1 MKASLPE
8 RLDLLILALMIGL
21 WPELSMAQDTAKSQ
35 GKAETH
41 VVAPLSTA
49 LRDALSFGSIAVGA
63 GNGGSVIVSSDG
75 TTNFLG
81 VSQAHCTGRSDC
93 SAHRAVFEVT
103 GEAERT
109 YSVSL
114 PPSVVARG
122 ERTGSTLA
130 VDSLEMRS
138 LNTSARNGGR
148 LDKTGKDRFFVGGT
162 VNVAI
167 GTDTDI
173 YRAELPVT
181 VFYN

>member
-8 RLDLLILALMIGL
+8 RLDVLILALTIGL
-21 WPELSMAQDTAKSQ
+21 WPEPSKAQDTAKSQ
-35 GKAETH
+35 GQAETR

-49 LRDALSFGSIAVGA
+49 LREALSFGSISVGA
-63 GNGGSVIVSSDG
+63 GDGGSVSVSSDG
-75 TTNFLG
+75 TTRFLG
-81 VSQAHCTGRSDC
+81 VSQAHCSGRSDC

-103 GEAERT
+103 GESERT

-114 PPSVVARG
+114 PRSVVARG
-122 ERTGSTLA
+122 ERTGSALA

-138 LNTSARNGGR
+138 LNTSARSGGR
-148 LDKTGKDRFFVGGT
+148 LDKAGKDLFFVGGS
-162 VNVAI
+162 VNVPS
-167 GTDTDI
+167 GTATDI